1 MITNKNTHC
10 VCITAFPNTETNTQN
25 SSSLV
30 DTSRA
35 RRRKIT
41 CKLSLSPKLGREKS
55 AVMEPLEMYTSTH
68 RCQAGTFNSNK
79 KGAQMSCIAAIQS
92 LGIFLDT
99 DTIITEHWQ
108 KGKSNLQVTLPGEGK
123 PSFLFISFHKHFLF
137 TGSLTSS
144 RNTLKTI
151 IEANCLLQ
159 WIKRCVLPFRPT

>member
-1 MITNKNTHC
+1 MS
-10 VCITAFPNTETNTQN
+10 VSLPFPTLRQIHRIQAPSWTQAEQEEEK
-25 SSSLV
+25 SPVSSL
-30 DTSRA
+30 SA
-35 RRRKIT
+35 P
-41 CKLSLSPKLGREKS
+41 SFEGEKS
-55 AVMEPLEMYTSTH
+55 AVMEPLEMHTSTH
-68 RCQAGTFNSNK
+68 RCQAGTFNSGK

-123 PSFLFISFHKHFLF
+123 PSFLFISYKHFLF
-137 TGSLTSS
+137 IGSLTSS

-151 IEANCLLQ
+151 TEANCLLQ